1 MDVTTIDV
9 TAASYC
15 NGASKCH
22 GAAAAKAEARKTK
35 DYKSKVD
42 GIQTQLI
49 PAAFELNG
57 RWGDGLVLLFKKIV
71 ALATK
76 EGRNDNDIFATYW
89 KRRLSIVA
97 RTAMITVAQQALRK
111 HLHMDLPAYEDF
123 EDEPE
128 DDMMEL

>member
-1 MDVTTIDV
+1 M
-9 TAASYC
+9 A
-15 NGASKCH
+15 
-22 GAAAAKAEARKTK
+22 
-35 DYKSKVD
+35 
-42 GIQTQLI
+42 
-49 PAAFELNG
+49 P
-57 RWGDGLVLLFKKIV
+57 
-71 ALATK
+71 
-76 EGRNDNDIFATYW
+76 RNDNGIFATYW